1 MSGLKAGPPTTREIF
16 KLGQYQIDRF
26 VAAAPDP
33 VLEFAASAYSGGLQA
48 QPHPWRHRMAMEIDL
63 IPKGTLVQENGHAE
77 AVDIR
82 SSATRTF
89 YCVLQINEQIEQES
103 VDVSIWGS
111 ADGENW
117 GTHPVLKLPQQF
129 YKGETRAVLDLTLVP
144 EVNFIRA
151 AWDLNRWGRVAP
163 LPMFV
168 LGVHL
173 QEIPGM
179 PARVPQPQASAA
191 S

>member
-1 MSGLKAGPPTTREIF
+1 
-16 KLGQYQIDRF
+16 
-26 VAAAPDP
+26 
-33 VLEFAASAYSGGLQA
+33 
-48 QPHPWRHRMAMEIDL
+48 MAMEFDL
-63 IPKGTLVQENGHAE
+63 IPQGTLLRESGHGE

-82 SSATRTF
+82 ASSTRTF
-89 YCVLQINEQIEQES
+89 FCLMLIRDQIEQES

-129 YKGETRAVLDLTLVP
+129 YKGETRAVLELNLVP

-151 AWDLNRWGRVAP
+151 GWYLNRWGRVAP

-168 LGVHL
+168 LGLHL
-173 QEIPGM
+173 VEVPAM
-179 PARVPQPQASAA
+179 PLHVPQNQASAA
-191 S
+191 T